1 MKKTIK
7 ADKKRKILKE
17 EFLNDNALLQ
27 ATMEENRDVTIG
39 VRFVEHPLVGIKKHI
54 LTRLSIYDYMSDYD
68 NLIKIANDSSAVAV
82 FTKTDEGL
90 QLDRLY
96 DAEEHEFAL
105 SEFIDIVYEKRF
117 PELALDKHLVL
128 KSTN

>member
-1 MKKTIK
+1 MRKTIK
-7 ADKKRKILKE
+7 ADKERKILKE

-39 VRFVEHPLVGIKKHI
+39 IRFVENPLVGIKEHI
-54 LTRLSIYDYMSDYD
+54 LTKLSIYDYMSDYD
-68 NLIKIANDSSAVAV
+68 NLVRISSDSSAVAI
-82 FTKTDEGL
+82 FNKTEEGF
-90 QLDRLY
+90 QLNRFY
-96 DAEEHEFAL
+96 DAEEHSFAL
-105 SEFIDIVYEKRF
+105 SEFIDIVYEEKF